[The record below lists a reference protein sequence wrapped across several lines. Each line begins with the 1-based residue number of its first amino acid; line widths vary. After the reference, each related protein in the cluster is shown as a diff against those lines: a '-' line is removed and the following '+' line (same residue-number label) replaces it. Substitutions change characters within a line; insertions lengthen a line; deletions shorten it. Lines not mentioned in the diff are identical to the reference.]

1 MMKKREVEI
10 FLRDEG
16 KVRALKIT
24 YQDVLDAMNVFE
36 PEKLGVA
43 NLHYHGK
50 YVLHPDTNE
59 RYSIKKVITK
69 IIKMK
74 TTIETSNFT
83 TNEVLPKLEQL
94 SFDNGDDKTARPALS
109 L

>member
-1 MMKKREVEI
+1 MTKKREVEI

-24 YQDVLDAMNVFE
+24 RQDVLDAMNVFE

-43 NLHYHGK
+43 NLHTM
-50 YVLHPDTNE
+50 VSTFFIQIRTNATVS
-59 RYSIKKVITK
+59 RK
-69 IIKMK
+69 
-74 TTIETSNFT
+74 
-83 TNEVLPKLEQL
+83 
-94 SFDNGDDKTARPALS
+94 S